1 MTKSNLSRNTMLGRL
16 SKAIN
21 ITHYLNRIKEK
32 THRNFST
39 SAEKT
44 LDKIQQ
50 PLIIKV
56 KEKFTTLEYS
66 SKQCQAGK
74 TYI

>member
-1 MTKSNLSRNTMLGRL
+1 MTKSNLSGNTMLGRL

-32 THRNFST
+32 THVNFST

-50 PLIIKV
+50 PLMIKV
-56 KEKFTTLEYS
+56 KEIFTTSGYS
-66 SKQCQAGK
+66 RK
-74 TYI
+74 